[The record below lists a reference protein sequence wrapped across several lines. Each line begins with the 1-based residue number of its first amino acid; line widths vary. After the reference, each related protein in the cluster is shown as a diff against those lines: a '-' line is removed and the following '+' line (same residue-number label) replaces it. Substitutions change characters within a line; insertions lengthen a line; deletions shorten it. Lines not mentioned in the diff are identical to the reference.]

1 MKSSK
6 TPAKRRPI
14 EREYLATLNA
24 AVPLTVWRKICRR
37 TVDDALAG
45 DAKARE
51 WLSKWLLPADSRQ
64 LTVMAAEEAQA
75 DATTAAQLEIDETAA
90 KLDED
95 RTLAGICQMASVR

>member
-1 MKSSK
+1 MKASK

-24 AVPLTVWRKICRR
+24 AVPLPVWRKICRR

-45 DAKARE
+45 DAKSRE

-64 LTVMAAEEAQA
+64 LTLLAAQETQA
-75 DATTAAQLEIDETAA
+75 DATIAAQLEIDETAA
-90 KLDED
+90 KLNQE
-95 RTLAGICQMASVR
+95 RTLAGICRMDSAR